1 MVKDQPRPASSC
13 RAGQGCVQAPAGRP
27 REGKGDYEGLSWM
40 GGASR
45 HVMAICDGRLRWP
58 FAVLVADYLT
68 FDAGRQAY
76 LQLCEIYTKH
86 HRCSLDMHQAF
97 WRCTDVLAFALTTM
111 CVGLLCVVLLCAGLL
126 VKHSNTIKVASTYN
140 IEGRQ
145 TFMEICT
152 CNLLPACLYDIFP
165 A

>member
-1 MVKDQPRPASSC
+1 MKDYPGWEVR
-13 RAGQGCVQAPAGRP
+13 R
-27 REGKGDYEGLSWM
+27 
-40 GGASR
+40 
-45 HVMAICDGRLRWP
+45 VMSLRWPLRWP

-111 CVGLLCVVLLCAGLL
+111 CVVLLCVVLLCAGLL
-126 VKHSNTIKVASTYN
+126 ASIGIPSELQVHITWTAD
-140 IEGRQ
+140 RP
-145 TFMEICT
+145 FMEICT
-152 CNLLPACLYDIFP
+152 CTFTHILCDIFP

>member
-1 MVKDQPRPASSC
+1 M
-13 RAGQGCVQAPAGRP
+13 
-27 REGKGDYEGLSWM
+27 
-40 GGASR
+40 
-45 HVMAICDGRLRWP
+45 
-58 FAVLVADYLT
+58 LVADYLT

-140 IEGRQ
+140 MDGRQ
-145 TFMEICT
+145 TIHGD
-152 CNLLPACLYDIFP
+152 LYLQPFTHILYNIFL

>member
-1 MVKDQPRPASSC
+1 
-13 RAGQGCVQAPAGRP
+13 
-27 REGKGDYEGLSWM
+27 M

-45 HVMAICDGRLRWP
+45 HVMAICDGHLRWP

-97 WRCTDVLAFALTTM
+97 WRCTDVLTFALTTM

-126 VKHSNTIKVASTYN
+126 AS
-140 IEGRQ
+140 IEIPLKLQVHITWTADRP
-145 TFMEICT
+145 FMEICT
-152 CNLLPACLYDIFP
+152 CNLLPACLYNIFL